1 MTEVLALWTGLLLGT
16 VGAPPAGTVTDVSVL
31 PGMEQTEIVISVD
44 GEVEYRDFTME
55 GPYRLIVDLMDAQHG
70 LPRTNFY
77 GVDRGGIRA
86 IRTSQYSDRIVRVVF
101 ELDEMV
107 GYQVMPEAG
116 RLRVILS
123 TRTGAFEPW
132 STSGVRPEVE
142 VEQTYDPLPEVL
154 ASSTQSQEARRITI
168 NFENAP
174 ISDVL
179 FTFAEFANRSIIAG
193 ADVTGEVSASIVAQP
208 WDRALQE
215 ILRAQGLAAEE
226 TEAGIIRVDNVTNL
240 GEREQVQPPQTQTFA
255 IRFADAEQIRAAIEQ
270 GILSERGTVSVE
282 PSRNVVI
289 VTDVP
294 RVLEAV
300 DDLISEL
307 DRRTPQVTIQAKII
321 FVNRTDLNEFGI
333 RYELKDSQGNQLNVI
348 APGQT
353 FNEQG
358 DPETVPVGTNVVS
371 LSGNSLAALGNATNA
386 VAGPTLTLLT
396 SLVVGRHTLVSFIEA
411 LESVNLSEIQASPSV
426 TVLDNEPARIVV
438 GEDTP
443 VRMIEQAAGGAPEGG
458 LPTVTTTFQETGVIL
473 DVTPHITEGD
483 NIVLNVHAERSSAD
497 LAETDAGVIFRKQL
511 AESRVLLEDGQTMV
525 IAGLT
530 VTENSEVR
538 SGIPLLMDLPV
549 IGRLFRTTREN
560 QIQRDLIILV
570 TPHIIRNDIS

>member
-1 MTEVLALWTGLLLGT
+1 MTEVLALWTGLLLGA

-31 PGMEQTEIVISVD
+31 PGMEQTQILISVD

-55 GPYRLIVDLMDAQHG
+55 GPYRLIVDVMDAHHS

-77 GVDRGGIRA
+77 GIDRGGVRA
-86 IRTSQYSDRIVRVVF
+86 IRTSQYSDRIVRIVV

-107 GYQVMPEAG
+107 GYQVMPEEG
-116 RLRVILS
+116 RLRLSLS
-123 TRTGAFEPW
+123 TDRGAFEPW
-132 STSGVRPEVE
+132 STSGDRPPVE
-142 VEQTYDPLPEVL
+142 AAVETYDPLPEAL
-154 ASSTQSQEARRITI
+154 TSSTAAQEGRRITI

-174 ISDVL
+174 IEDVL
-179 FTFAEFANRSIIAG
+179 FTFAQFANRSIIAG
-193 ADVTGEVSASIVAQP
+193 SNVTGTVSASIVDQP

-226 TEAGIIRVDNVTNL
+226 TDQGIIRVDNVTNL
-240 GEREQVQPPQTQTFA
+240 GEREQVQPPQTRPFP
-255 IRFADAEQIRAAIEQ
+255 IRFADAEQIRQAVEQ
-270 GILSERGTVSVE
+270 GILSERGSASVE

-294 RVLEAV
+294 RVLDAV
-300 DDLISEL
+300 ENLINEL

-321 FVNRTDLNEFGI
+321 FVNRTDLQEFGI

-353 FNEQG
+353 FDEQG
-358 DPETVPVGTNVVS
+358 NPQTVPVGTNVVS
-371 LSGNSLAALGNATNA
+371 LSGNSLAALGNANNP

-458 LPTVTTTFQETGVIL
+458 LPTVTTQFQETGVIL

-483 NIVLNVHAERSSAD
+483 NIVLQVHAERSSAD

-511 AESRVLLEDGQTMV
+511 AESRVLLQDGQTMV

-538 SGIPLLMDLPV
+538 AGIPLLMDLPF
-549 IGRLFRTTREN
+549 IGRLFRTTRES
-560 QIQRDLIILV
+560 QVQRDLIILV
-570 TPHIIRNDIS
+570 TPHIIRD